1 MELSVKSGKAQK
13 IHIYIDGEYKMTV
26 DGNFWYSEKWHK
38 LNTVDEEE
46 LAELESAVNS
56 RCAFLNGMNLL
67 SRRAHSKKEIV
78 MKLSQKYPKQAAQ
91 SAADK
96 LEELRLIDD
105 AKFAE
110 LYAEELYERKKF
122 SPKRIENELKLKGI
136 SSEIASETVKS
147 LDKDDFNRI
156 ILLLNSKY
164 RNKLSDGKDV
174 RRTVNALMRMGY
186 SYSDIRKA
194 LNEVADTENDLKGYG
209 NCYE

>member
-56 RCAFLNGMNLL
+56 RRAFLNGMSLL

-110 LYAEELYERKKF
+110 LYAEELYDRKKF

-164 RNKLSDGKDV
+164 RNKLSDEKDV

>member
-56 RCAFLNGMNLL
+56 RRAFLNGMSLL

-164 RNKLSDGKDV
+164 RNKLSDEKDV

>member
-1 MELSVKSGKAQK
+1 MELSVKTGKAQK
-13 IHIYIDGEYKMTV
+13 IHIYIDGEYRMTV
-26 DGNFWYSEKWHK
+26 DSNFWYSEKWHK
-38 LNTVDEEE
+38 LSSVDAEE
-46 LAELESAVNS
+46 LAELESSVNS
-56 RCAFLNGMNLL
+56 RRAFLNGMNLL

-78 MKLSQKYPKQAAQ
+78 IKLSQKYPKEAAQ

-105 AKFAE
+105 EKFAQ
-110 LYAEELYERKKF
+110 LYAEELYERKKY

-164 RNKLSDGKDV
+164 RNKLSDEKNIK
-174 RRTVNALMRMGY
+174 RTVNALMRMGY

-194 LNEVADTENDLKGYG
+194 LEEVADTDNDLKGYG
-209 NCYE
+209 NYYE

>member
-13 IHIYIDGEYKMTV
+13 IHIYIDGEYRMTV
-26 DGNFWYSEKWHK
+26 DSNFWYSEKWHK
-38 LNTVDEEE
+38 LNSVDEEE

-56 RCAFLNGMNLL
+56 RRAFLNGMNLL

-78 MKLSQKYPKQAAQ
+78 IKLSQKYPKYAAEY
-91 SAADK
+91 AADK

-105 AKFAE
+105 VKFAE
-110 LYAEELYERKKF
+110 LYAQELYERKKF

-164 RNKLSDGKDV
+164 RNKLSDEKNIK
-174 RRTVNALMRMGY
+174 RTINALLRMGY
-186 SYSDIRKA
+186 SYSDIKKA
-194 LNEVADTENDLKGYG
+194 LDEVADADNDLKGNG
-209 NCYE
+209 NYYE